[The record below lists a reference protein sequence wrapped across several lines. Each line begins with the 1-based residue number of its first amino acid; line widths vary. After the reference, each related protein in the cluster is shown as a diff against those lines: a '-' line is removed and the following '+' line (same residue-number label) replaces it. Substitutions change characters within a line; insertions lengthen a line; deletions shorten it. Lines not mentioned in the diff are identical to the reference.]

1 MRAPNRTIFIAL
13 TAAILMVIFVA
24 GEAYSEDY
32 SKIPEKGKITLIDL
46 GAATCIPCK
55 MMVPVLDKVKKRY
68 TGKAEVIVIDIR
80 YNRDQAQ
87 RFQLR
92 AIPTQIF
99 FDREGKEVY
108 RHLGFLDEN
117 AIVEQFTKMGVK

>member
-1 MRAPNRTIFIAL
+1 MRAMNRTIFISLA
-13 TAAILMVIFVA
+13 AAILMVVFMA
-24 GEAYSEDY
+24 NDAYSEDY

-55 MMVPVLDKVKKRY
+55 MMAPVLEKVKKRFS
-68 TGKAEVIVIDIR
+68 GKAEVIVIDIL
-80 YNRDQAQ
+80 YDRDQAQ

-99 FDREGKEVY
+99 FDKEGKEVY

>member
-1 MRAPNRTIFIAL
+1 MRTMNRTFL
-13 TAAILMVIFVA
+13 LGMAAIIFMAVFMA
-24 GEAYSEDY
+24 NDAYSEDY

-55 MMVPVLDKVKKRY
+55 MMVPVLDKVKKRFA
-68 TGKAEVIVIDIR
+68 GKADVIVIDIR

-92 AIPTQIF
+92 AIPTQLF
-99 FDREGKEVY
+99 FDKDGKEIGHRY
-108 RHLGFLDEN
+108 L
-117 AIVEQFTKMGVK
+117 

>member
-1 MRAPNRTIFIAL
+1 MKALNRTTFIAL
-13 TAAILMVIFVA
+13 TAAILMAVFVA

-55 MMVPVLDKVKKRY
+55 MMVPVLDKVKKCY
-68 TGKAEVIVIDIR
+68 AGKAEVIIIDIR
-80 YNRDQAQ
+80 HNREQAQ